1 MLIACI
7 ISGTSVG
14 CVFIDVKTFLRSKT
28 KTCTKH
34 WPKVVFLS
42 IIYHFRAATQTHTHT
57 HTHTPDSV
65 SRQHGGN
72 QPWPCGRFSVSSSPA
87 PVRGLGNDAAAATFP
102 VWGPTGEEK
111 EVGRERERG
120 RC

>member
-1 MLIACI
+1 MHEALAK
-7 ISGTSVG
+7 SGLPFHNIPLPGSHTN
-14 CVFIDVKTFLRSKT
+14 
-28 KTCTKH
+28 
-34 WPKVVFLS
+34 
-42 IIYHFRAATQTHTHT
+42 THTHT

-111 EVGRERERG
+111 EVGREREREREVG
-120 RC
+120 VRGSKDGGW